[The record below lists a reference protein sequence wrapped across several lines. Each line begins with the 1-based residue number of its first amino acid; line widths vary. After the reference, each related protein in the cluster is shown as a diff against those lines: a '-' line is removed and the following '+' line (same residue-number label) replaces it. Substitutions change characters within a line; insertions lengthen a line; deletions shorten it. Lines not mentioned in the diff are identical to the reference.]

1 MPLMVVSVGQQYTVK
16 HIHGRS
22 ETRTFLEKLGLVPG
36 STIEVVSRNASGLIL
51 NIRGSRV
58 ALGRDMACKVMV

>member
-1 MPLMVVSVGQQYTVK
+1 MPLMVVRVGQQYTVK
-16 HIHGRS
+16 QIHGRS
-22 ETRTFLEKLGLVPG
+22 EIRTFLEKLGLVPG
-36 STIEVVSRNASGLIL
+36 GTIEVVSRNASGLIL